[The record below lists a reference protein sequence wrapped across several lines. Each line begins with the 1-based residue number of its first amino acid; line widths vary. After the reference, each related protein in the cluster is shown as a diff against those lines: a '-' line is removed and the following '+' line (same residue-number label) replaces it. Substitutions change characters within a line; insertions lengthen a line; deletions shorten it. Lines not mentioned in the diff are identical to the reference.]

1 MKQSAAILALCST
14 VALGACAFNVAPENE
29 GAASSSSSVSSESV
43 IEDVSYTGIIRELGV
58 SIYMQGTHKL
68 VLENGQFLILESTSL
83 DLNNYLER
91 SVRVTG
97 DVRPT
102 VEEGG
107 MIMRVETVSA
117 MEQSS
122 ESSMSS
128 NDSESSAQSTEA
140 TSLSSRAA
148 TSIASSRAAASSIA
162 SSREA
167 ASVAAASSVSQ
178 DASNAKVQ
186 AMAKANIAAANWTE
200 KFCSRQTAFCI
211 PVHKNWWFKSFGATS
226 TYLEHMEVGP
236 QELENLGDGPVSI
249 NVVSG
254 SINGTGKSDG
264 QVVTEGSDSVG
275 YRAWSNDRHIEVRA
289 PSVLAEAVR
298 YITQNIAAAP
308 VQ

>member
-1 MKQSAAILALCST
+1 MKQSAALLALCST
-14 VALGACAFNVAPENE
+14 FALGACAFNAAPTDE
-29 GAASSSSSVSSESV
+29 GTSSSSSSSASSESV
-43 IEDVSYTGIIRELGV
+43 IEDVSYTGIIHELGV

-68 VLENGQFLILESTSL
+68 VLENGQFLILESNSL

-122 ESSMSS
+122 DISASSDM
-128 NDSESSAQSTEA
+128 SESSVD
-140 TSLSSRAA
+140 SSSSAA
-148 TSIASSRAAASSIA
+148 SIASSRAAVSSIA
-162 SSREA
+162 SSRA
-167 ASVAAASSVSQ
+167 ASSIAAASSSSVIAV
-178 DASNAKVQ
+178 DVKAQ
-186 AMAKANIAAANWTE
+186 AMAKANMGAASWTQQYCS
-200 KFCSRQTAFCI
+200 KQIGFCAPIHR
-211 PVHKNWWFKSFGATS
+211 NWWFTSFGATS
-226 TYLEHMEVGP
+226 TYLAHVEVSSE
-236 QELENLGDGPVSI
+236 ELQALGDGPLSI

-264 QVVTEGSDSVG
+264 QVATEGGDTVG

-289 PSVLAEAVR
+289 PSILAEAVR

>member
-1 MKQSAAILALCST
+1 MKHSAAILALGST
-14 VALGACAFNVAPENE
+14 LVLGACNFAPAPSDNE
-29 GAASSSSSVSSESV
+29 SSSSSSSTSSLSV
-43 IEDVSYTGIIRELGV
+43 IEDVSYTGTIHELGV

-68 VLENGQFLILESTSL
+68 TLENGQFLILESNTL

-107 MIMRVETVSA
+107 MIMRVETVSTT
-117 MEQSS
+117 EQSS
-122 ESSMSS
+122 DESSVSS
-128 NDSESSAQSTEA
+128 DMSESSVSSVA
-140 TSLSSRAA
+140 TSSLSSRAA
-148 TSIASSRAAASSIA
+148 VSSIASSRAASSIA
-162 SSREA
+162 AASST
-167 ASVAAASSVSQ
+167 ASVAAV
-178 DASNAKVQ
+178 DAKAQ
-186 AMAKANIAAANWTE
+186 AMAKANMGAASWSQQYCS
-200 KFCSRQTAFCI
+200 KQIGFCAPI
-211 PVHKNWWFKSFGATS
+211 HKNWWFTSFGATS
-226 TYLEHMEVGP
+226 TYLAHVEVGP
-236 QELENLGDGPVSI
+236 EELQALGDGPLSI

-264 QVVTEGSDSVG
+264 QVVTEGGDTVG

>member
-1 MKQSAAILALCST
+1 MKHSAAILALGSAL
-14 VALGACAFNVAPENE
+14 VLGACSFAPSTPSETE
-29 GAASSSSSVSSESV
+29 SSSSSVSSESV
-43 IEDVSYTGIIRELGV
+43 IEDVSYTGTIHELGV

-68 VLENGQFLILESTSL
+68 TLENGQFLILESNSL

-107 MIMRVETVSA
+107 MIMRVETVST

-122 ESSMSS
+122 DGSVSSDMG
-128 NDSESSAQSTEA
+128 E
-140 TSLSSRAA
+140 
-148 TSIASSRAAASSIA
+148 
-162 SSREA
+162 
-167 ASVAAASSVSQ
+167 SSVSSTASSSVASGIASKSSFSSIPSTASISSIPRISSAAQ
-178 DASNAKVQ
+178 SSADAVSAKVQ
-186 AMAKANIAAANWTE
+186 TMAKANLAVANWTQ

-236 QELENLGDGPVSI
+236 QELENLGDGPLSI

-264 QVVTEGSDSVG
+264 QVVTEGGDTVG

-289 PSVLAEAVR
+289 PSILAEAVR

>member
-14 VALGACAFNVAPENE
+14 VALGACSFNAAPSDD
-29 GAASSSSSVSSESV
+29 GTSSSSSVSSASV
-43 IEDVSYTGIIRELGV
+43 VQDVSYTGVIRVLGA

-68 VLENGQFLILESTSL
+68 VLDNEQFLILESNSL
-83 DLNNYLER
+83 DLNNYLGR
-91 SVRVTG
+91 TVRVTG
-97 DVRPT
+97 DVSPT

-122 ESSMSS
+122 EMSASS
-128 NDSESSAQSTEA
+128 DISESSVD
-140 TSLSSRAA
+140 SSSSAA
-148 TSIASSRAAASSIA
+148 SIASSRAAVSSIA
-162 SSREA
+162 SSRA
-167 ASVAAASSVSQ
+167 VSSIAAASSASVIAV
-178 DASNAKVQ
+178 DAKAQ
-186 AMAKANIAAANWTE
+186 TMAKANMGAASWTQ
-200 KFCSRQTAFCI
+200 KYCSKQIGFCAPI
-211 PVHKNWWFKSFGATS
+211 HKNWWFTSFGATS
-226 TYLEHMEVGP
+226 TYLAHVEVGP
-236 QELENLGDGPVSI
+236 EELQTLGDGPLSI

-264 QVVTEGSDSVG
+264 QVVTEGGDSVG

-289 PSVLAEAVR
+289 PGILSEAVR